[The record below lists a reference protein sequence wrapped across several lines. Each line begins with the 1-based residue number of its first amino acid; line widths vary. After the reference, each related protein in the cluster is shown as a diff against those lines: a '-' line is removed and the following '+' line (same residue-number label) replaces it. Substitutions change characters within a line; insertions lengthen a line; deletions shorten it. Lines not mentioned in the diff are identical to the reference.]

1 MMLGPLIF
9 GDYPDEMKRTVGS
22 RLPVFSLEESE
33 QVKGSSDFIGIIH
46 YLAASVTR
54 INFKPSL
61 SGHPDFYSDMG
72 ASMTC
77 WNQKLISFKSQT
89 NTLFLNLKY
98 LCFFFVCALIISSWL
113 YCWGGTDLGNFWAFE
128 YVVAPWAM
136 EVVLEYLKQSY
147 GNPPVYILENG
158 RPLKQDCSCN
168 RRIHRGLTIY
178 MFTLVLCL
186 NPLGMDQTREATL
199 YGHLWIYTSY

>member
-158 RPLKQDCSCN
+158 LL
-168 RRIHRGLTIY
+168 IL
-178 MFTLVLCL
+178 
-186 NPLGMDQTREATL
+186 
-199 YGHLWIYTSY
+199 